1 MHRIMKPIS
10 RKSVFIF
17 HLTLPDF
24 TTSFSLT
31 EHIPRMMPFFIWIL
45 GNYSD
50 IKLHLGW
57 MKILFFFF
65 FLLPSLLSPLLSFNQ
80 KHWCRALCRITWMS
94 APPETPC
101 PRQGPPE
108 FILTMEKTRMGFLA
122 PILRR
127 RKRQLLMQR
136 PGVSL
141 SDRVPG
147 TGLPSLPGKSCL
159 H

>member
-1 MHRIMKPIS
+1 
-10 RKSVFIF
+10 
-17 HLTLPDF
+17 
-24 TTSFSLT
+24 
-31 EHIPRMMPFFIWIL
+31 
-45 GNYSD
+45 
-50 IKLHLGW
+50 
-57 MKILFFFF
+57 
-65 FLLPSLLSPLLSFNQ
+65 
-80 KHWCRALCRITWMS
+80 MS

-147 TGLPSLPGKSCL
+147 GLALAPREVLPSLGALSLPLLCHTDVCVLSGL
-159 H
+159 HQAPLCGSFWPNITAAIANATLTMLCAKHCPRHLVNNNSFILHNGPMK